1 MVGFLIKWT
10 FASIPAMIIVT
21 LLILTVVM
29 LAGLVLGGLSGVF
42 AALMGLG
49 R

>member
-21 LLILTVVM
+21 LLVVAGIA